1 MSMTRTLIICSI
13 VVLSSLSLGGAPVR
27 AEGQREEAR
36 KHFLQGKAH
45 FKQGKYLEAIKS
57 FEAAGRIK
65 PSSILD
71 YNIGRCHAE
80 LGNHELGIAAFKR
93 YLEGKPNA
101 PNKEEVLD
109 RIAKLKAARKKMV
122 EEQPPPEPEPSSAP
136 TQPQPEPSPQ
146 LQPPA
151 AVEEPGV
158 PGTDQQGNQNVAG
171 GTAEPQHEAALPPQW
186 SPQAEQ
192 QRSRSKQPRPQP
204 SKKDKAPSR
213 PKEGPIYKQWW
224 FWVACAGA
232 AVILGFV
239 IGTAASKNET
249 SSQARGLTI
258 SF

>member
-1 MSMTRTLIICSI
+1 MTRTLFIFSI
-13 VVLSSLSLGGAPVR
+13 AVLSSISLCGSPAR
-27 AEGQREEAR
+27 AQGQQEEAR
-36 KHFLQGKAH
+36 KHFLQGKAR
-45 FKQGKYLEAIKS
+45 FKQGKYLEAVKS

-65 PSSILD
+65 PSPVLD

-101 PNKEEVLD
+101 PNREEVLD
-109 RIAKLKAARKKMV
+109 RIAKLQAARKKMV
-122 EEQPPPEPEPSSAP
+122 EEQPPPEPASAP
-136 TQPQPEPSPQ
+136 TQPQPDPSPL
-146 LQPPA
+146 LQPPS

-158 PGTDQQGNQNVAG
+158 AGTSPQGNKDNVAG
-171 GTAEPQHEAALPPQW
+171 NTAEPQHEAAL

-192 QRSRSKQPRPQP
+192 GRSRPQP
-204 SKKDKAPSR
+204 QRQPSQKDKAPSR

-239 IGTAASKNET
+239 IGTAASK
-249 SSQARGLTI
+249 SDSKSQARGLTI
-258 SF
+258 PF